1 MTVMAS
7 QTLQRVPGGVDCG
20 ARQRWLAAPV
30 VYRLGF
36 MITKAPGVST
46 ILGLVVKAGPGVL
59 DALRKKLGKATKA
72 ESERLIVYARR
83 LDERRVFYFP
93 YDMESE
99 ALCISSLDE
108 VRQFTDA
115 TLADIENEAA
125 RAAMGAIL
133 DHLRAFLDQ
142 WSGARMPRARWDR
155 PRFYRGP
162 APSDN
167 REDGIDQ
174 FFQDLGELR
183 STMKEMLALLR
194 LVEPKVA
201 APNLLQESGA

>member
-1 MTVMAS
+1 
-7 QTLQRVPGGVDCG
+7 
-20 ARQRWLAAPV
+20 
-30 VYRLGF
+30 

-46 ILGLVVKAGPGVL
+46 ILGLIIKAGPGVL
-59 DALRKKLGKATKA
+59 DSLRKKLGKATKA

-115 TLADIENEAA
+115 TLADMENEAA
-125 RAAMGAIL
+125 RAALGAIL

-142 WSGARMPRARWDR
+142 WSGARMPRARRDH

-167 REDGIDQ
+167 REGGIGGIDQ

-201 APNLLQESGA
+201 APNLLPESGA